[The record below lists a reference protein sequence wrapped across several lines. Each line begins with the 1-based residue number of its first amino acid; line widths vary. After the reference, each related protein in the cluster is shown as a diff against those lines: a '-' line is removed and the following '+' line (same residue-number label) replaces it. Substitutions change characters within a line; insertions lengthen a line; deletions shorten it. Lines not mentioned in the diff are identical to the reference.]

1 MNSRG
6 QAKTLAQR
14 EDEGKMSVGIDF
26 GCVSCLS
33 ASVRTC
39 SAKYRS
45 CRTDDPSSRGTHRTT
60 FSGIAYGSSRV
71 FDGQIRQIL
80 NWPGSY
86 ETYRKVPTCILY
98 EQRDPSEEAKI
109 VSWGLE
115 AKNTTVREGFV
126 KCEWFKLLLSPESLR
141 SGVPDP
147 WLPPLPAGKNVVD
160 VIADFLRCIWRYAR
174 RVITEEIGSVV
185 DLSESGWPLPSIHPS
200 LGEVWA
206 GIWSGGFD

>member
-1 MNSRG
+1 MSES
-6 QAKTLAQR
+6 TLGA
-14 EDEGKMSVGIDF
+14 
-26 GCVSCLS
+26 
-33 ASVRTC
+33 C
-39 SAKYRS
+39 SAL
-45 CRTDDPSSRGTHRTT
+45 SRLTEPPLTRAPTRRTT
-60 FSGIAYGSSRV
+60 FSGIAYGSARV

-98 EQRDPSEEAKI
+98 EQHDPSEEAKI

-185 DLSESGWPLPSIHPS
+185 DLSESSIPFPYAS
-200 LGEVWA
+200 SAICRSRGA
-206 GIWSGGFD
+206 